1 MKVSEA
7 LESRRS
13 VRGYT
18 DQPVDGAVIRRV
30 LESASRAAS
39 GGNLQPWHIDV
50 VGGSA
55 LDDLK
60 AVMRDRLSKGAETPE
75 YAIYPAKL
83 DEPYRSRRFAV
94 GEAMY
99 SAIGVPREDK
109 AGRLQWFMRNFQ
121 FFDAPLAL
129 FTTVSRDMGPP
140 QWSDLGMFLQ
150 SVMLMLREEGLDS
163 CAQECWAIYPE
174 TIRGFLGT
182 PENRMLFC
190 GMAIGYKDA
199 ESPVNGLQTSR
210 APLEEFARFRGI

>member
-13 VRGYT
+13 VRAFT

-30 LESASRAAS
+30 LASAARAAT
-39 GGNLQPWHIDV
+39 GGNLQPWHVDV
-50 VGGSA
+50 VGGSDLVA
-55 LDDLK
+55 LKTL
-60 AVMRDRLSKGAETPE
+60 MRERLSKGAETPE

-99 SAIGVPREDK
+99 AAIGIDRDDK
-109 AGRLQWFMRNFQ
+109 AERLQWFMRNFQ

-129 FTTVSRDMGPP
+129 FTTVHRNMGPP

-174 TIRGFLGT
+174 TIRNYLGT

-190 GMAIGYKDA
+190 GMAIGFKDHDA
-199 ESPVNGLQTSR
+199 PVNTLRTSR
-210 APLEEFARFRGI
+210 AGLDEFAQFRGI